1 VLGLQPMNEP
11 EADDWPAFMGA
22 FGACIGLFQARTD
35 SPPRAPESVGLRHV
49 AFLLDRDG
57 LARARA
63 HLDEQAVAYRF
74 EDHGNAHSL
83 YLHDPDG
90 HAIELTTYEV

>member
-1 VLGLQPMNEP
+1 M
-11 EADDWPAFMGA
+11 
-22 FGACIGLFQARTD
+22 
-35 SPPRAPESVGLRHV
+35 RHV
-49 AFLLDRDG
+49 CFLVDDIDAWRERLG
-57 LARARA
+57 GSA
-63 HLDEQAVAYRF
+63 RF